1 MYRILIT
8 LMALLL
14 VSGVSWAQEIK
25 EPPVTVPNAQPAVD
39 PVAVDPVAQAIG
51 MESTTPKPLPKRD
64 DPFGAPPKPQTTEKS
79 VGQFPIS
86 SVAYPATSW
95 RGRGWRHG
103 GGHGWW
109 GDYHHASTAAEGY
122 LSGWGR
128 LYRGYGQYLVSS
140 GMFLNLYQD
149 ARHKSIINHRDSVHT
164 WWQLKDEY
172 KERFRRDHPT
182 WPERQE
188 KRFDMAIR
196 VHEVKEKEK
205 DLIAAGILPPKEPQS
220 FTYQGRTY
228 PSYEAFKRSADWIG
242 MKIESLERTRSA
254 EDRRKERELRFQQA
268 LKKFEDSRGKTSGST
283 Y

>member
-1 MYRILIT
+1 MYKFLIT
-8 LMALLL
+8 LMALFL
-14 VSGVSWAQEIK
+14 VSGVGWAQDIQ

-39 PVAVDPVAQAIG
+39 PVANDPVAQAIG
-51 MESTTPKPLPKRD
+51 MDSTTPKPLPK
-64 DPFGAPPKPQTTEKS
+64 PPKPQATEKS

-95 RGRGWRHG
+95 RGRGWRGYGG

-128 LYRGYGQYLVSS
+128 LYRGYGQYLV
-140 GMFLNLYQD
+140 GRGTYLNLWQD
-149 ARHKSIINHRDSVHT
+149 ARHKAIINHRDAVHT

-188 KRFDMAIR
+188 SRFDMAIR

-205 DLIAAGILPPKEPQS
+205 QLIAAGILPPKESQS
-220 FTYQGRTY
+220 FTYRGRTY
-228 PSYEAFKRSADWIG
+228 PSYDVFKRSADWIG

-254 EDRRKERELRFQQA
+254 KERQEERDVRFKQA
-268 LKKFEDSRGKTSGST
+268 LQKFEASRGKTSGST